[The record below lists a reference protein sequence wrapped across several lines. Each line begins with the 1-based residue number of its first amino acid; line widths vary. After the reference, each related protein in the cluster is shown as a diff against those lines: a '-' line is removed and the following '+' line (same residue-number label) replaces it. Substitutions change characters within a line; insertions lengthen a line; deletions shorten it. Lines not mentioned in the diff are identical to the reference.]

1 MTVVGN
7 GRVVSQGNAKTKY
20 LTIPSAL
27 ATDSNFP
34 FEEGEQ
40 VKIIIDPQ
48 NKRLI
53 AEKIR

>member
-1 MTVVGN
+1 MSVVGN

-40 VKIIIDPQ
+40 VKITIDSQ